1 VARTASRR
9 LNVVG
14 PWTRARAGLV
24 CLAGWSLSLRS
35 SVNDAGRAR
44 HAPRR
49 AAAAAVVVDI
59 IVAND

>member
-35 SVNDAGRAR
+35 SVNDAGRAT
-44 HAPRR
+44 HAR
-49 AAAAAVVVDI
+49 AAAAAAVAVDI